1 MPEFPVFR
9 GNCPANVSKDAKYS
23 VRSGKTGPVVALTYN
38 TGDDERWYM
47 TTEKH
52 PELVSMVNAVK
63 TAHGGAP
70 NGSFYINEYKQV
82 IVPVIGSSDYYLA
95 PSYDKPLRFE
105 FEGKTL
111 SGEPVDW
118 DGNPLS
124 PGAEWTGP
132 HPGIPYVLAA
142 GGNDV
147 YYSYSPRPNVEKR
160 VKLTKVMDSPTA
172 VEVAARIRD
181 HKGYSGGRFYVN
193 EFRSIFAPVQEGY
206 DWRYIYIG
214 ELDLGKWF
222 PPFVPT

>member
-9 GNCPANVSKDAKYS
+9 GNCPANVSKDAKYA